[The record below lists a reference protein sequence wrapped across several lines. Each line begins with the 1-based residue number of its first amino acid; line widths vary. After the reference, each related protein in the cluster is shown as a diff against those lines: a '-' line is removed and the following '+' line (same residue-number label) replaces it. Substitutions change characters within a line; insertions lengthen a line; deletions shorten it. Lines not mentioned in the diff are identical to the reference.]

1 MTVLRLLLL
10 ACLLLFAVQHDSTAS
25 STYIEVTAAG
35 NRQLRL
41 AVVPPQPMGATI
53 RPTLANEAASVHS
66 FDLTMSGL
74 VAAEVKDAAPLP
86 DGLALTPIDFVPWL
100 SAGYDLLIRGEY
112 ELRGEELTLEFRLY
126 DVQTKKMLTSKRFLG
141 GEKDLRR
148 FAHSF
153 SDEVLRALTGEKGPF
168 TSKILYVSNKTGSK
182 ELFLMDWDGHNP
194 QQLTQN
200 RSITLSPDIS
210 PDAREIIFTS
220 YKRGNPDLYKRGLT
234 GAVEVPVSNRRGLNI
249 TGAWSP
255 DGSKIALALSK
266 DGNTEIYTV
275 ARDGSAPNRL
285 TVTHAANVSPAWS
298 PDGSRIAFVS
308 DRLGKPQLFIMDANG
323 GNVKRFDTGGA
334 YTVNP
339 AWSPKG
345 DKLAYAK
352 SVGGFQIFVANADG
366 SNEMQLTFEGNN
378 ERPRWSPDGRLIV
391 FSSKRGGPEALYVM
405 RANGSGQ
412 TRVSRNGGLS
422 QHPVWVPQNP

>member
-1 MTVLRLLLL
+1 MTGLRLLLL
-10 ACLLLFAVQHDSTAS
+10 AWLLLFAVRHDSTAS

-41 AVVPPQPMGATI
+41 AVVPPQPIGTTI
-53 RPTLANEAASVHS
+53 RPALANESAAVHS

-74 VAAEVKDAAPLP
+74 VAAEVKDAAPLLN
-86 DGLALTPIDFVPWL
+86 GLALTPIDFVPWL

-126 DVQTKKMLTSKRFLG
+126 DVPAKKMLTSKRFLG
-141 GEKDLRR
+141 REKDLRR

-153 SDEVLRALTGEKGPF
+153 SDEIMRALTGEKGPF
-168 TSKILYVSNKTGSK
+168 TSKILYVSTKTGSK
-182 ELFLMDWDGHNP
+182 ELFLMDWDGYNP
-194 QQLTQN
+194 QQLTNN
-200 RSITLSPDIS
+200 RSITISPDIS
-210 PDAREIIFTS
+210 PDAKEIIFTS
-220 YKRGNPDLYKRGLT
+220 YKRGNPDLYKRGLVGT
-234 GAVEVPVSNRRGLNI
+234 VEVPISSRRGLNI
-249 TGAWSP
+249 TGSWSP

-266 DGNTEIYTV
+266 DGNTEIYTI

-285 TVTHAANVSPAWS
+285 TVTQAANVSPAWS
-298 PDGSRIAFVS
+298 PDGSKIAFVS
-308 DRLGKPQLFIMDANG
+308 DRFGKPQLFTMDAKG
-323 GNVKRFDTGGA
+323 GNVQRFGYGGA

-352 SVGGFQIFVANADG
+352 SAGGFQIFVANADG
-366 SNEMQLTFEGNN
+366 SNEQQLTFDGNN

-405 RANGSGQ
+405 RADGSGQ
-412 TRVSRNGGLS
+412 TKISRSGGLS